1 MMSPKKWAFLT
12 KHFPDRTQHKVKNRF
27 FNLMS
32 KNLEMSSMKIL
43 NFLNKNNII
52 EMTKNVLE
60 DLEFENQILL
70 TETGKIIDESSILG
84 ESFDFAVDCLCGKD
98 SV

>member
-1 MMSPKKWAFLT
+1 
-12 KHFPDRTQHKVKNRF
+12 
-27 FNLMS
+27 
-32 KNLEMSSMKIL
+32 
-43 NFLNKNNII
+43 
-52 EMTKNVLE
+52 MTKNVLE